1 MTGGDAN
8 LRKGTSGR
16 RAFVVDDDS
25 LSRQL
30 IAAHVERFGF
40 ESVEVLPDRSEIEIA
55 VESAGRDDVMILD
68 IILGPELDGVEV
80 IRMLGQGAFAGRLVV
95 VSGFGQEYLQTLNSL
110 AIALS
115 IRVTGALA
123 KPIQPAELERC
134 LTG

>member
-1 MTGGDAN
+1 MTSIDAN
-8 LRKGTSGR
+8 LRAGASGR
-16 RAFVVDDDS
+16 RAFVVDDDD

-40 ESVEVLPDRSEIEIA
+40 VPVEVQPDRSEIEIA
-55 VESAGRDDVMILD
+55 VESAGSEDVMILD
-68 IILGPELDGVEV
+68 IILGPELDGFEV
-80 IRMLGQGAFAGRLVV
+80 IRMLGHGAFVGRLVV

-110 AIALS
+110 ATALS

-134 LTG
+134 LAG